1 MNITINAISPT
12 QAVVQVDGRL
22 DAETADSFKV
32 KAKEVAATGVKYV
45 TVDIGKLTFIDSS
58 GLSAIVST
66 LKLLRQNSGSLN
78 LACVGPQANTA
89 LRLTMLDKVL
99 SKFDTVDEAT
109 KSLVS

>member
-1 MNITINAISPT
+1 MNITVETISPT
-12 QAVVQVDGRL
+12 QAVIHVEGRL
-22 DAETADSFKV
+22 DAETADAFKF
-32 KAKEVAATGVKYV
+32 KTKEVAATGVKYL
-45 TVDIGKLTFIDSS
+45 TVDIAELTFIDSS

-99 SKFDTVDEAT
+99 TKFETVDEAT
-109 KSLVS
+109 KSLSS